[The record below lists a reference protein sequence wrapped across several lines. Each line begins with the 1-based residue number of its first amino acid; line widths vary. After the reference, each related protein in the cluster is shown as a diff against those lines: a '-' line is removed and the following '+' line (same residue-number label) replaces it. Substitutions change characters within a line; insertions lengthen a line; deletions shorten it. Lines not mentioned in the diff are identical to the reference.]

1 MTERFNMI
9 LDENLRS
16 QLLPY
21 MDLLENPIILKV
33 DADDSENGQKI
44 NEFTDELASLS
55 DLISKEKTNLNHK
68 PAFSIEREGV
78 SGLVFSGLPLGH
90 ELNSLV
96 LALVQVSGRP
106 PRIEQELI
114 EQIKAIKT
122 SLHFDTYVSLTC
134 HNCPDVVQALNTMTI
149 LNPNISHTMIEGGM
163 FQAEVEAK
171 GIMAVPAVFKN
182 GEEFH
187 SGRASLEELLEKI
200 TGPESS
206 DSFAEKEP
214 YDVLVVGGGPAGASA
229 AIYAARKG
237 IRTGLI
243 AERFGGQPLETL
255 GIENLIGTPYIEG
268 VQLGRQ
274 LEEHVKKYPVD
285 LMNLQKAVKLEK
297 KDLIEVSLANGATLK
312 SKAVI
317 LSTGARWR
325 DLGIPG
331 EQRFKNKGVAYCPH
345 CDGPLFSGKDV
356 AVIGGGNSG
365 IEAAIDLAGLVNHVT
380 VLEFL
385 PELKADKILQ
395 KKLASLTNV
404 TVLTNVETKEIL
416 GDEQVTGLNYQV
428 RGSKETI
435 HLELAGVFVLIG
447 LVPNTQWLEGTIDL
461 TGRHEIVTDKVGATN
476 IPGVFAAG
484 DCTDTVYKQII
495 VSMGSGATASLGAFD
510 YLIRN

>member
-114 EQIKAIKT
+114 EQIQAIKT

-297 KDLIEVSLANGATLK
+297 KDLIEVSLENGATLK

-365 IEAAIDLAGLVNHVT
+365 IEAAIDLAGLVDHVT

-461 TGRHEIVTDKVGATN
+461 TDRHEIVTDKVGATN

-495 VSMGSGATASLGAFD
+495 ISMGSGATASLGAFD

>member
-1 MTERFNMI
+1 MI

-33 DADDSENGQKI
+33 DANDSENGQKI

-182 GEEFH
+182 AEEFH

-297 KDLIEVSLANGATLK
+297 KDLIEVSLENGATLK

-461 TGRHEIVTDKVGATN
+461 TDRHEIVTDKVGATN

>member
-1 MTERFNMI
+1 MI

-297 KDLIEVSLANGATLK
+297 KDLIEVSLENGATLK

-461 TGRHEIVTDKVGATN
+461 TDRHEIVTDKVGATN

>member
-1 MTERFNMI
+1 MI

-461 TGRHEIVTDKVGATN
+461 TDRHEIVTDKVGATN

>member
-33 DADDSENGQKI
+33 DANDSENGQKI

-182 GEEFH
+182 AEEFH

-297 KDLIEVSLANGATLK
+297 KDLIEVSLENGATLK

-461 TGRHEIVTDKVGATN
+461 TDRHEIVTDKVGATN

>member
-1 MTERFNMI
+1 MI

-44 NEFTDELASLS
+44 NEFIDELASLS

-182 GEEFH
+182 SEEFH

-461 TGRHEIVTDKVGATN
+461 TDRHEIVTDKVGATN

>member
-1 MTERFNMI
+1 MI

-114 EQIKAIKT
+114 EQIQAIKT

-163 FQAEVEAK
+163 FQEEVEAK

-200 TGPESS
+200 TGPESL

-297 KDLIEVSLANGATLK
+297 KDLIEVSLENGATLK

-365 IEAAIDLAGLVNHVT
+365 IEAAIDLAGLVDHVT

-416 GDEQVTGLNYQV
+416 GDEQVTGLNYQA

-461 TGRHEIVTDKVGATN
+461 TERHEIVTDKVGATN

>member
-1 MTERFNMI
+1 MI

>member
-1 MTERFNMI
+1 MI
-9 LDENLRS
+9 LNENLRS

-44 NEFTDELASLS
+44 NDFTDELASLS

-416 GDEQVTGLNYQV
+416 GDEQVTGVNYQI

-461 TGRHEIVTDKVGATN
+461 TDRHEIVTDKVGATN

>member
-68 PAFSIEREGV
+68 PAFSIEREDV

-365 IEAAIDLAGLVNHVT
+365 IEAAIDLAGLVDHVT

-461 TGRHEIVTDKVGATN
+461 TDRHEIVTDKVGATN

>member
-1 MTERFNMI
+1 MI

-461 TGRHEIVTDKVGATN
+461 TDRHEIVTDKVGATN

-510 YLIRN
+510 Y

>member
-1 MTERFNMI
+1 MI

-55 DLISKEKTNLNHK
+55 DLISKEKANLNHK

-297 KDLIEVSLANGATLK
+297 KDLIELSLENGATLK

-365 IEAAIDLAGLVNHVT
+365 IEAAIDLAGLVDHVT

-395 KKLASLTNV
+395 KKLASLTNI

-461 TGRHEIVTDKVGATN
+461 TDRHEIVTDKVGATN

>member
-1 MTERFNMI
+1 MI

-44 NEFTDELASLS
+44 NDFTDELASLS

-114 EQIKAIKT
+114 EQIQAIKT

-365 IEAAIDLAGLVNHVT
+365 IEAAIDLAGLVNRVT

-416 GDEQVTGLNYQV
+416 GDEQVTGLNYQA

-461 TGRHEIVTDKVGATN
+461 TERHEIVTDKVGATN

>member
-1 MTERFNMI
+1 MI

-44 NEFTDELASLS
+44 NDFTDELASLS

-134 HNCPDVVQALNTMTI
+134 HNCPDVVQALNTMSI

-206 DSFAEKEP
+206 DSFSEKEP

-297 KDLIEVSLANGATLK
+297 KDLIEVSLENGATLK

-416 GDEQVTGLNYQV
+416 GDEQVTGLNYQA

-461 TGRHEIVTDKVGATN
+461 TERHEIVTDKVGATN